1 MDGRTERERGD
12 PQDLVVTLLAIY
24 RQTANPKLWSGGL
37 VRLLKDFGFSQAAA
51 RAALSRLVRRGL
63 MRRLKDGRLVFY
75 QMTDRCRRLVEEG
88 DRRILTLGMSDDWDG
103 TWTLLWH
110 SVPDDQPV
118 QRNRLA
124 RRLRFLGFRPVQ
136 DAIWVSPHRRDRDVL
151 LVVRDLGV
159 DKHVGVLIG
168 TQLPDLPVDEL
179 IKRGWDLG
187 ELNSRYERFATDYAR
202 YRSGRA
208 RQRLTDRDAFV
219 LRTRVA
225 HIFWQFA
232 TADPDVPDALMPSG
246 RARQRAAATFH
257 DIFDGLATPAQR
269 HFDAATGPDA
279 ATTL

>member
-1 MDGRTERERGD
+1 MDGRTERGD

-24 RQTANPKLWSGGL
+24 RQTANTTLWSGGL

-75 QMTDRCRRLVEEG
+75 EMTDRCRRLVEEG

-103 TWTLLWH
+103 TWTVLWH

-179 IKRGWDLG
+179 IRRGWDLG
-187 ELNSRYERFATDYAR
+187 ELNSRYERFAADYAR
-202 YRSGRA
+202 FRSGRA

-232 TADPDVPDALMPSG
+232 TTDPDVPDELMPSG
-246 RARQRAAATFH
+246 RARHRAAATFH
-257 DIFDGLATPAQR
+257 DIFDGLLTPAQR
-269 HFDAATGPDA
+269 YFDAATSPDA